1 MSYKYRSLLYFS
13 CFIVCALVYNN
24 IEREPN
30 AMIALES
37 KDLKQ
42 MPANENLSASNNFED
57 DEINTE
63 TP

>member
-24 IEREPN
+24 IGSESDS
-30 AMIALES
+30 MIALES
-37 KDLKQ
+37 GDVKELSVD
-42 MPANENLSASNNFED
+42 ENLSASNNFED

-63 TP
+63 FP